1 MLGSLVNV
9 DDFAMELE
17 IAQISD
23 SIIELMVMFS
33 AQIQLLVNPGRSTL
47 CYWEETN
54 YCVGRHVLFIC
65 VFSLCNLMNYSVIF
79 TEP

>member
-9 DDFAMELE
+9 DDVAMELE

-33 AQIQLLVNPGRSTL
+33 AQMQL
-47 CYWEETN
+47 
-54 YCVGRHVLFIC
+54 
-65 VFSLCNLMNYSVIF
+65 
-79 TEP
+79 